1 MFYSCQGGKTGP
13 GNYSCPSSRDGL
25 LGGCLQPREVNR
37 EGFGMLS
44 LRKKIL
50 VAIDGSPLSD
60 KAAEE
65 AVRMAAGNPSQF
77 KSKIYAMLVLPN
89 APRNTFTD
97 FVPAPPITETGKWE
111 QLREKIFYV
120 IEKNTAEAEVPLE
133 IKVAYGDPADE
144 LIGFAEKEEI
154 DVIVIGS
161 TGKGFIKR
169 KLLGSVSD
177 KVVRNARCSVYVV
190 RG

>member
-1 MFYSCQGGKTGP
+1 
-13 GNYSCPSSRDGL
+13 
-25 LGGCLQPREVNR
+25 
-37 EGFGMLS
+37 MLN
-44 LRKKIL
+44 LAKKIL

-65 AVRMAAGNPSQF
+65 AVRLAAGNPSQF
-77 KSKIYAMLVLPN
+77 KSKIYAVLVLPN

-97 FVPAPPITETGKWE
+97 FVPSPPLTETPEWE
-111 QLREKIFYV
+111 ELRQRIFYV
-120 IEKNTAEAEVPLE
+120 IERNAVEADIPLE

-144 LIGFAEKEEI
+144 LINLAEKQEI

-177 KVVRNARCSVYVV
+177 KVARHARCSVYIV

>member
-1 MFYSCQGGKTGP
+1 
-13 GNYSCPSSRDGL
+13 
-25 LGGCLQPREVNR
+25 
-37 EGFGMLS
+37 MLN

-77 KSKIYAMLVLPN
+77 KSKVYGLLVLPN

-97 FVPAPPITETGKWE
+97 FVPARPITEKEEWAE
-111 QLREKIFYV
+111 LKERIFYV
-120 IEKNTAEAEVPLE
+120 VEKIASEADVPLE
-133 IKVAYGDPADE
+133 MAVVYGDPAQE
-144 LIGFAEKEEI
+144 LIHFAQKEEI

-161 TGKGFIKR
+161 TGKGFLKR
-169 KLLGSVSD
+169 KLLGSVSH
-177 KVVRNARCSVYVV
+177 KVVRDAKCSVYVV

>member
-1 MFYSCQGGKTGP
+1 
-13 GNYSCPSSRDGL
+13 
-25 LGGCLQPREVNR
+25 
-37 EGFGMLS
+37 MLN

-77 KSKIYAMLVLPN
+77 KSAIYAVLVLPN
-89 APRNTFTD
+89 APRSTFTD
-97 FVPAPPITETGKWE
+97 FIPSRPITESNEWE
-111 QLREKIFYV
+111 ELRQRIFYV
-120 IEKNTAEAEVPLE
+120 IEKDAAEAGIPLE
-133 IKVAYGDPADE
+133 AKVAYGDPADE
-144 LIGFAEKEEI
+144 LINFAEKEQV

-161 TGKGFIKR
+161 TGKGFLKR

-177 KVVRNARCSVYVV
+177 KVARHARCSVYIV

>member
-1 MFYSCQGGKTGP
+1 
-13 GNYSCPSSRDGL
+13 
-25 LGGCLQPREVNR
+25 
-37 EGFGMLS
+37 MLN

-77 KSKIYAMLVLPN
+77 KSKIYAVLVLPN

-97 FVPAPPITETGKWE
+97 FVPSRPITESKEWE
-111 QLREKIFYV
+111 ELRQRIFYV
-120 IEKNTAEAEVPLE
+120 IEKDAAEAGIPVEA
-133 IKVAYGDPADE
+133 KVVYGDPAEE
-144 LIGFAEKEEI
+144 LINFADKEEI

-161 TGKGFIKR
+161 TGKGFLKR

-177 KVVRNARCSVYVV
+177 KVARHARCSVYIV

>member
-1 MFYSCQGGKTGP
+1 
-13 GNYSCPSSRDGL
+13 
-25 LGGCLQPREVNR
+25 
-37 EGFGMLS
+37 MLN

-77 KSKIYAMLVLPN
+77 KSKIYAVLVLPN

-97 FVPAPPITETGKWE
+97 FVPSRPITESKEWE
-111 QLREKIFYV
+111 ELRQRIFYV
-120 IEKNTAEAEVPLE
+120 IEKDAAEAGIPVEA
-133 IKVAYGDPADE
+133 KVAYGDPAEE
-144 LIGFAEKEEI
+144 LINFADKEEI

-161 TGKGFIKR
+161 TGKGFLKR

-177 KVVRNARCSVYVV
+177 KVARHARCSVYIV

>member
-1 MFYSCQGGKTGP
+1 
-13 GNYSCPSSRDGL
+13 
-25 LGGCLQPREVNR
+25 
-37 EGFGMLS
+37 MLNLS
-44 LRKKIL
+44 KKIL

-65 AVRMAAGNPSQF
+65 AVRLAAGNPSKF

-97 FVPAPPITETGKWE
+97 FVPAPPITESDKWE
-111 QLREKIFYV
+111 ELRARIFYV
-120 IEKNTAEAEVPLE
+120 IEKDAADYDIPLE
-133 IKVAYGDPADE
+133 IKVVYGNPADE
-144 LIGFAEKEEI
+144 LIGFATRENI

-161 TGKGFIKR
+161 TGKGFLKSKIM
-169 KLLGSVSD
+169 GSVSLS
-177 KVVRNARCSVYVV
+177 VVKQAPCSVYVV

>member
-1 MFYSCQGGKTGP
+1 
-13 GNYSCPSSRDGL
+13 
-25 LGGCLQPREVNR
+25 
-37 EGFGMLS
+37 MLN

-77 KSKIYAMLVLPN
+77 KSKIYAVLVLPN

-97 FVPAPPITETGKWE
+97 FVPSRPITESKEWE
-111 QLREKIFYV
+111 ELRQRIFYV
-120 IEKNTAEAEVPLE
+120 IEKDAAEAGIPLE
-133 IKVAYGDPADE
+133 VKVAYGDPADE
-144 LIGFAEKEEI
+144 LINFANKEEI

-161 TGKGFIKR
+161 TGKGFLKR

-177 KVVRNARCSVYVV
+177 KVARHARCSVYIV

>member
-1 MFYSCQGGKTGP
+1 
-13 GNYSCPSSRDGL
+13 
-25 LGGCLQPREVNR
+25 
-37 EGFGMLS
+37 MLN

-50 VAIDGSPLSD
+50 VAIDGSPFSD

-65 AVRMAAGNPSQF
+65 AVRMAAGIPTKF

-97 FVPAPPITETGKWE
+97 FVPSPPITESDQWE
-111 QLREKIFYV
+111 ELRQRIFYV
-120 IEKNTAEAEVPLE
+120 IEKDAAEYEVPLE
-133 IKVAYGDPADE
+133 VKVVYGNPADE
-144 LIGFAEKEEI
+144 LLAFADKEGV

-161 TGKGFIKR
+161 TGKGFLKS
-169 KLLGSVSD
+169 KLLGSVSQ
-177 KVVRNARCSVYVV
+177 KVARQAHCSVYIV

>member
-1 MFYSCQGGKTGP
+1 
-13 GNYSCPSSRDGL
+13 
-25 LGGCLQPREVNR
+25 
-37 EGFGMLS
+37 MLT

-50 VAIDGSPLSD
+50 VAIDGSPMSD

-65 AVRMAAGNPSQF
+65 AVRLAVGNPSQF
-77 KSKIYAMLVLPN
+77 KSKIIAMLVLPN
-89 APRNTFTD
+89 APRTTFTD
-97 FVPAPPITETGKWE
+97 FVPPKPLTETDQWQE
-111 QLREKIFYV
+111 LRERIFYI
-120 IEKNTAEAEVPLE
+120 IEKNAAEAEIPLE
-133 IKVAYGDPADE
+133 IKVAYGEPAEE
-144 LIGFAEKEEI
+144 LLNFAEREEI

-177 KVVRNARCSVYVV
+177 KVVRNARCSVYVI

>member
-1 MFYSCQGGKTGP
+1 
-13 GNYSCPSSRDGL
+13 
-25 LGGCLQPREVNR
+25 
-37 EGFGMLS
+37 MLN

-65 AVRMAAGNPSQF
+65 AVRLAAGNPSKF

-97 FVPAPPITETGKWE
+97 FLPSPPITESTKWE
-111 QLREKIFYV
+111 ELRQRIFYV
-120 IEKNTAEAEVPLE
+120 IEKDAAEYDIPLE
-133 IKVAYGDPADE
+133 IKVVYGNPADE
-144 LIGFAEKEEI
+144 LINFAEKESI

-161 TGKGFIKR
+161 TGKGYIKS
-169 KLLGSVSD
+169 KLLGSVSL
-177 KVVRNARCSVYVV
+177 KVARQAHCSVYIV

>member
-1 MFYSCQGGKTGP
+1 
-13 GNYSCPSSRDGL
+13 
-25 LGGCLQPREVNR
+25 
-37 EGFGMLS
+37 MLN

-77 KSKIYAMLVLPN
+77 RSKIYAMLVLPN
-89 APRNTFTD
+89 APRSTFTD
-97 FVPAPPITETGKWE
+97 FVPPPPITETKEWDE
-111 QLREKIFYV
+111 LRERVFYV
-120 IEKNTAEAEVPLE
+120 IEKNAKEADIPLE
-133 IKVAYGDPADE
+133 IKVVYGDPADE
-144 LIGFAEKEEI
+144 LITYAEKEQI

-161 TGKGFIKR
+161 SGKGFLKR
-169 KLLGSVSD
+169 KLLGSVSH
-177 KVVRNARCSVYVV
+177 KVVKNASCSVYIV